1 MKSGFYL
8 VNKPAGITSSDLV
21 LKIKKNK
28 KPIKIGHTG
37 TLDKAA
43 EGLLIL
49 PFGDYTA
56 FSSYF
61 LEADKGYYAQVG
73 FGKSTDS
80 GDRDGVIQNEWDFA
94 RTKEFFLSNQESIR
108 QEIEKIIDTNLQ
120 TPPVISAIK
129 VGGIR
134 QSSLYREG
142 ISFESVARKIKIYK
156 FNYENLDETG
166 FTFHTLVSSGTYI
179 RKIVIDLSE
188 KLDFPM
194 YLKKLVRTSLGELTL
209 EKALS
214 SEEILSP
221 DAKHFTL
228 EEMIPYPWIDLNE
241 KETHS
246 VRHGGYVRQNVNGNF
261 LLRDFQGRLLAWCST
276 EDKKPHLPYKYL
288 KVFYNP
294 DEN

>member
-1 MKSGFYL
+1 M
-8 VNKPAGITSSDLV
+8 V

-188 KLDFPM
+188 NKTLESFVIEGGFYHSLIEFLDKL
-194 YLKKLVRTSLGELTL
+194 KETKLVFIENNKLKLLT
-209 EKALS
+209 
-214 SEEILSP
+214 
-221 DAKHFTL
+221 DH
-228 EEMIPYPWIDLNE
+228 
-241 KETHS
+241 
-246 VRHGGYVRQNVNGNF
+246 
-261 LLRDFQGRLLAWCST
+261 
-276 EDKKPHLPYKYL
+276 
-288 KVFYNP
+288 
-294 DEN
+294 